1 MSKLMKY
8 VIPTFITAILLWLCG
23 FAGFIVWQSMAR
35 VQAPSQKTDAILVL
49 TGGTNRIHSGL
60 MLMAA
65 GHADHMMISGV
76 TPGLQK
82 KALIEHYNFVPVIE
96 QKLLNHCCITL
107 GEMASSTVENA
118 LEAAPWIRE
127 NQFKS
132 IRLVTS
138 VYHIP
143 RALLMLKEHAFDQAV
158 HWVLHPVRPRETS
171 LLAWNHWRIMIQ
183 EYTKLT
189 VALFIPLA
197 RTNPD

>member
-1 MSKLMKY
+1 
-8 VIPTFITAILLWLCG
+8 
-23 FAGFIVWQSMAR
+23 
-35 VQAPSQKTDAILVL
+35 
-49 TGGTNRIHSGL
+49 
-60 MLMAA
+60 MAA